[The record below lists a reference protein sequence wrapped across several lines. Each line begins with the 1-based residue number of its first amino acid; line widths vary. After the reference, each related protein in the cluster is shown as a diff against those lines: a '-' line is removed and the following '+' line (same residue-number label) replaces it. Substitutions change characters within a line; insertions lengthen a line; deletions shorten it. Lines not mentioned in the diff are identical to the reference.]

1 MKKIVCLII
10 CLFTAAVQASVI
22 YDNGG
27 PNTQNGYSVKGSN
40 QVNDNFNLTGFFDV
54 KSVGFYFQNY
64 NGITGWNK
72 DIIYNFYA
80 DNGGNVGSL
89 LASGSGQ
96 NLTATD
102 SGLAWCCGGGN
113 AWLVK
118 FDLVQTLSLAS
129 GTYWLGLT
137 GATGSASSAWWV
149 TADSIDGSSM
159 GGVDFAF
166 YIDGQNASTVSA
178 PASIALLG
186 LGLALVGFSRRKK
199 TV

>member
-27 PNTQNGYSVKGSN
+27 PNTDNGYAIFGNNEIV
-40 QVNDNFNLTGFFDV
+40 DNFELTGFFDV

-80 DNGGNVGSL
+80 DNGGNVGAL
-89 LASGSGQ
+89 LASGAGQ

-102 SGLAWCCGGGN
+102 SGMAWCCGGGN

-118 FDLVQTLSLAS
+118 FDLVSTLPLAS
-129 GTYWLGLT
+129 GNYWLGLT
-137 GATGSASSAWWV
+137 GATGPAFYAWWV
-149 TADSIDGSSM
+149 TTDSIDGSSV
-159 GGVDFAF
+159 GRADLAF
-166 YIDGQNASTVSA
+166 YIDGQNAATVPT
-178 PASIALLG
+178 PASTALLV
-186 LGLALVGFSRRKK
+186 LGLACIFFSRRKR